1 MRHRPDFEQGYAP
14 IWALC
19 PSGTAARSRA
29 PRRSCSC
36 PAQVTHPRRRQVANF
51 RQIISRQLRRLT
63 GSRADSVSS
72 CRGHHPRQPPLR
84 PPQSLPVQHATS
96 SWPAPVANLST
107 VSGATRACGV
117 PGGEGHLP
125 DPRLLAWD
133 HWAASARPRTPDST
147 LKVRT
152 APSPRGVLAHRRP
165 RGAFRFRRP
174 QSAGCQLRAPSAMSL
189 GPPRGPL
196 PQTRSRLPRAPS
208 SSF

>member
-125 DPRLLAWD
+125 DPRLLAGD
-133 HWAASARPRTPDST
+133 LDARLGS
-147 LKVRT
+147 L
-152 APSPRGVLAHRRP
+152 G
-165 RGAFRFRRP
+165 G
-174 QSAGCQLRAPSAMSL
+174 LRAPPHPGFHSKGSH
-189 GPPRGPL
+189 GPVSSWGLSPQATPRGISLSAAPIGGM
-196 PQTRSRLPRAPS
+196 PAPS
-208 SSF
+208 AECNVTGATLGTAAPDPE